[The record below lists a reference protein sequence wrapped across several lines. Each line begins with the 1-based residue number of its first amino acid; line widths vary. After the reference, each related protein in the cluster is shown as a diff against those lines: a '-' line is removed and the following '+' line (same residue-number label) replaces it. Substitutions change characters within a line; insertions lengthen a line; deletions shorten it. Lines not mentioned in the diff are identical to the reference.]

1 MPHLLPMKR
10 ILLAALL
17 SALLIA
23 SQMSALAQIP
33 GLSSPAASSAAGA
46 AKPPP
51 PVVAIS
57 VDQVL
62 LEAEDDTSRLH
73 EMANDLDDDE
83 TVTEIAADLAPLT
96 RDSNNHL
103 NDVRRTLAARPS
115 VAAIHALE
123 PSWVETARN
132 ANDITKDLTK
142 RATQLTRLL
151 SELDRIDQTWDAT
164 LKSAQAAQAP
174 QAIIDRINQ
183 MSDLISK
190 TRTATAARQ
199 AEVLTLQSKAVSL
212 GSRANDTLDQLD
224 TASQRATSQ
233 LLTRDSQPVWSGGF
247 WSSAVAAVTTQGSE
261 SLRAQ
266 FSDLATF
273 LGNQPEEA
281 GLHLLLFI
289 VLVVVMLVARKRVHR
304 YFKDEPETAKAAEV
318 FNAPIATAFLTACF
332 LGYWLYTDP
341 PQLLPRLLALL
352 SIIPILVVVRRLIER
367 HLYPILYALT
377 GFNLL
382 EQTRNIVS
390 ISAPIARLIFVIEI
404 LAGVIFLS
412 WLYLASRPLE
422 SREWTKKRTWRI
434 LHVVAGLGLVL
445 GVLVLIANLV
455 GYQGLSTLVGSGMLR
470 GAYLALLLYAVT
482 RVAQGLLLGAF
493 HVRPLTYLSMV
504 RQHRHLLTDRIVLLF
519 NLAAAALWIYA
530 MLRSVGFWQV
540 TSKNISD
547 LLDADLTA
555 GSFAISLGKILS
567 FAIALVLASWV
578 SRLVTFVLDEEVYP
592 NVNLARG
599 IPYVI
604 STMLRY
610 AILLIGIVIGLASL
624 GIDMTKFTILAG
636 AFSVGLGFGM
646 QNIVNNFV
654 SGLIVLFE
662 RPIKVGDVVQ
672 FGDLI
677 GRVERIGI
685 RASIIRAGNGAE
697 VIIPNGTLIANNVTN
712 WTLSNKARRVDVPI
726 QAALAADP
734 EQVKKLLIDVA
745 GRFPGVSDTPPPQ
758 ALMTMLGPD
767 AMTFE
772 LRIWTD
778 AASDWASLKS
788 DLTSAASEE
797 LRKAG
802 IAFK

>member
-1 MPHLLPMKR
+1 MLLTKK
-10 ILLAALL
+10 LLFAALL
-17 SALLIA
+17 LIVSEA
-23 SQMSALAQIP
+23 TALAQIP
-33 GLSSPAASSAAGA
+33 GLSLPAASSAAGA
-46 AKPPP
+46 AKPAP
-51 PVVAIS
+51 PVAAIP

-62 LEAEDDTSRLH
+62 LEAEEDTSRLH
-73 EMANDLDDDE
+73 EMSSDLDDDD
-83 TVTEIAADLAPLT
+83 TVTEVAADLVPLT
-96 RDSNNHL
+96 RDSNNHF
-103 NDVRRTLAARPS
+103 NEVRRTLAARPS

-132 ANDITKDLTK
+132 ATEITKELTR
-142 RATQLTRLL
+142 RAAQLTRLL
-151 SELDRIDQTWDAT
+151 AELDRMDQTWDQT
-164 LKSAQAAQAP
+164 LKAAQAAQAP
-174 QAIIDRINQ
+174 QTILDRINQ
-183 MSDLISK
+183 ISDLISK
-190 TRTATAARQ
+190 TRSATAARQ
-199 AEVLTLQSKAVSL
+199 TEVLTLQSKAVSL

-233 LLTRDSQPVWSGGF
+233 LLTRDSLPVWSGGF
-247 WSSAVAAVTTQGSE
+247 WSSAIAAVTTQGSE
-261 SLRAQ
+261 SLRSQ
-266 FSDLATF
+266 FSDLAGF
-273 LGNQPEEA
+273 LTTEPEQA
-281 GLHLLLFI
+281 GLHLFLFI
-289 VLVVVMLVARKRVHR
+289 TLVVIMLVARKRVR
-304 YFKDEPETAKAAEV
+304 SYFKDEPETAKAAEI
-318 FNAPIATAFLTACF
+318 FNAPIATAFLMACF

-341 PQLLPRLLALL
+341 PQLLPRLLALI
-352 SIIPILVVVRRLIER
+352 SIIPILLVVRRLIER

-377 GFNLL
+377 AFDLL

-390 ISAPIARLIFVIEI
+390 ISAPIARLIFVLEI
-404 LAGVIFLS
+404 FCGVIFLA
-412 WLYLASRPLE
+412 WLYLSSRALPA
-422 SREWTKKRTWRI
+422 REWTLKRTWRV

-455 GYQGLSTLVGSGMLR
+455 GYQGLSTLVGSSMLR

-482 RVAQGLLLGAF
+482 RVAQGLVLGAF
-493 HVRPLTYLSMV
+493 HVRPFTYLSMV
-504 RQHRHLLTDRIVLLF
+504 RQHRLLLTDRITFIL
-519 NLAAAALWIYA
+519 NLAAAAFWIYA

-540 TSKNISD
+540 ASKNIAD
-547 LLDADLTA
+547 LLDADLRV

-567 FAIALVLASWV
+567 FAIALLLASWA

-610 AILLIGIVIGLASL
+610 AILCIGIVIGLASL

-672 FGDLI
+672 FGDII

-697 VIIPNGTLIANNVTN
+697 IIIPNGTLISNNVTN
-712 WTLSNKARRVDVPI
+712 WTLSSKSRRVDVPI

-745 GRFPGVSDTPPPQ
+745 GRFPGVAETPAPQ

-767 AMTFE
+767 ALTFE

>member
-1 MPHLLPMKR
+1 MKR
-10 ILLAALL
+10 FLLAALL
-17 SALLIA
+17 LLCETA
-23 SQMSALAQIP
+23 ALAQIP
-33 GLSSPAASSAAGA
+33 GLSLPAASSAAGA
-46 AKPPP
+46 AKAPA
-51 PVVAIS
+51 PVAAIAI
-57 VDQVL
+57 DQVL
-62 LEAEDDTSRLH
+62 LEAEEDTSRLH
-73 EMANDLDDDE
+73 EMSNDLDDDE
-83 TVTEIAADLAPLT
+83 TVTEVSADLAPLT
-96 RDSNNHL
+96 RDSNTHL
-103 NDVRRTLAARPS
+103 NEVRRTLAARPS

-123 PSWVETARN
+123 PTWVESARN
-132 ANDITKDLTK
+132 ANDITKALTR
-142 RATQLTRLL
+142 RAAQLTRLL
-151 SELDRIDQTWDAT
+151 GELDRMDQTWDAT
-164 LKSAQAAQAP
+164 LKAAQAAQAP
-174 QAIIDRINQ
+174 QTILDRIGQ
-183 MSDLISK
+183 VSDLITK
-190 TRTATAARQ
+190 TRAAAAARQ

-212 GSRANDTLDQLD
+212 ASRANDTLDQLD

-233 LLTRDSQPVWSGGF
+233 LLTRDSLPVWSGGF
-247 WSSAVAAVTTQGSE
+247 WSSAIAAVTTQGSE
-261 SLRAQ
+261 SLRNQ
-266 FSDLATF
+266 FSDLAAF
-273 LGNQPEEA
+273 VMSEPEQA
-281 GLHLLLFI
+281 GLHLLLFA
-289 VLVVVMLVARKRVHR
+289 VLVVVMLLARKRVKT

-318 FNAPIATAFLTACF
+318 FNAPVATAFLMASF

-341 PQLLPRLLALL
+341 PQLLPKLLSLI
-352 SIIPILVVVRRLIER
+352 SIIPTLLVVRRLIER

-377 GFNLL
+377 AFNLL
-382 EQTRNIVS
+382 EQVRNIVS
-390 ISAPIARLIFVIEI
+390 ISAPIARLIFVVEI
-404 LAGVIFLS
+404 LAGVLFLS

-422 SREWTKKRTWRI
+422 AREWTLKRTWRV
-434 LHVVAGLGLVL
+434 LHLVSGAGLVL

-482 RVAQGLLLGAF
+482 RVAQGLVLGAF
-493 HVRPLTYLSMV
+493 HVRPLTFLSMV
-504 RQHRHLLTDRIVLLF
+504 RQHRRLLTDRITMLL

-540 TSKNISD
+540 TSKNFGD
-547 LLDADLTA
+547 LLDANLSV
-555 GSFAISLGKILS
+555 GSFAISLGKVLS
-567 FAIALVLASWV
+567 FAVALVLASWTA
-578 SRLVTFVLDEEVYP
+578 RLVTFVLDEEVYP
-592 NVNLARG
+592 KVNLARG

-610 AILLIGIVIGLASL
+610 AILLIGIVIALASL

-672 FGDLI
+672 FGDII

-712 WTLSNKARRVDVPI
+712 WTLSSKARRVDVPI

-734 EQVKKLLIDVA
+734 EQVKKLLLEVA
-745 GRFPGVSDTPPPQ
+745 GRFPGVSETPAPQ

-767 AMTFE
+767 ALTFE